1 MLGEH
6 QKHNA
11 GLAFAAFQAMQSF
24 FPNLDVSQ
32 GKTSIKAAFIA
43 GRLEVVHHQGHTFV
57 LDAAHNAHAIQALL
71 PTLQQMPPFDVIF
84 LATRE
89 DRDLSDCL
97 TSLQPLAQ
105 KIVKLTGDKPYD
117 YPSVTHALDAEVSA
131 YQGGHFLVLGS
142 FLTLNET
149 LNWFGKH

>member
-1 MLGEH
+1 
-6 QKHNA
+6 
-11 GLAFAAFQAMQSF
+11 
-24 FPNLDVSQ
+24 
-32 GKTSIKAAFIA
+32 
-43 GRLEVVHHQGHTFV
+43 

-97 TSLQPLAQ
+97 ALLQPLAQ
-105 KIVKLTGDKPYD
+105 KVVRLTGDKPHD
-117 YPSVTHALDAEVSA
+117 CPSLTHALDAEVGA
-131 YQGGHFLVLGS
+131 YQGGRFLVLGS

-149 LNWFGKH
+149 LNWFDRH